1 MSNFNAT
8 RLTCFA
14 LLSALEADARDLIL
28 QLDEIAGEAKWPAQ
42 SLSNARDRFT
52 RDNGDID
59 PPRSELVQ
67 YLDFPD
73 ATRILLGNKAT
84 ALQLL
89 HREALDTLGVR
100 SDVLVS
106 IRNRVAHTR
115 PLQVEDL
122 PTLND
127 VSVVL
132 ARKDSERWPS
142 VVSTLK
148 RLKDDPSFVLGL
160 TVQLRADED
169 SGPFHNLPVP
179 DFDETGFV
187 GRGNAVRQIKRAVLG
202 PWPAVS
208 ILGDGGI
215 GKTSIAL
222 KVAYDI
228 LDDHKEEF
236 DAIVWVTAKSS
247 TLSSHE
253 VKRINGA
260 ILDSVGL
267 LAEAARQLG
276 APAQSADPLDEL
288 LDYLATFKVLLILD
302 NMETVMDQ
310 RLRDF
315 LRDLPR
321 GSKVLI
327 TSRIGFQMESPFK
340 LDPLSESESNQLL
353 MALAHGRNV
362 RVIKELDGAG
372 KAKLLEKTSGH
383 PLYIKWLV
391 ASVQAGRRPS
401 EVVSNNETLL
411 DFCMSDVF
419 DKLTNPSRQ
428 VLQSM
433 QVMKGARM
441 QAELAFLNA
450 MNAHEIQSALLE
462 LLATNFVL
470 MTQSA
475 SNQIE
480 NAYVVGDFASAYLGR
495 KQPTTKQLRDEVL
508 ERAVKLRELSSS
520 MSGDQ
525 RLNPLDPWTLD
536 IRGPE
541 DVPVAKILRD
551 AHRSIQGGRPDQALD
566 LCHEAQGLSPS
577 YHEAWRTEAL
587 VHIRRRDHGSA
598 EQSFERAIELAEG
611 LAAEAIIK
619 YHFATYLADETRQY
633 DRALPLLQ
641 SAAGSNSAVEIFVE
655 IARCHFF
662 LMNYASVID
671 VCRGAVSKPMTP
683 SQADDLILIG
693 MRAASYGLM
702 RDIYNGAI
710 DRALELIEQVTELT
724 YEIRVEQF
732 AGDLGDWLVAATH
745 WAELLANQIRS
756 DGYLSKRADDFVARL
771 RARVRVIDPEL
782 LERRVAQVKPPLP
795 EGGDYLFL
803 ADGMDTFVH
812 RDRVRPRS
820 AWVRVQ
826 PTSVFAYYA
835 EIGDKGP
842 RATVVTLLD

>member
-1 MSNFNAT
+1 MSSFNT
-8 RLTCFA
+8 SRLTCFA
-14 LLSALEADARDLIL
+14 LISALEADARDLIL
-28 QLDEIAGEAKWPAQ
+28 QLDELADEIKWPSQAQ
-42 SLSNARDRFT
+42 TNAQDRFA
-52 RDNGDID
+52 RDNGDISAT
-59 PPRSELVQ
+59 RMALVH

-73 ATRILLGNKAT
+73 ATQILLGNKAT
-84 ALQLL
+84 ALQMIN
-89 HREALDTLGVR
+89 REALETLGTR
-100 SDVLVS
+100 SETLVA

-127 VSVVL
+127 VSILLV
-132 ARKDSERWPS
+132 RKDPERWPT
-142 VVSTLK
+142 VAATLR
-148 RLKDDPSFVLGL
+148 RLEDDPSFVLGL

-169 SGPFHNLPVP
+169 EGPFHNLPVP

-228 LDDHKEEF
+228 LDDHKEDF
-236 DAIVWVTAKSS
+236 DAIVWVSAKSS

-276 APAQSADPLDEL
+276 APTDSGEPLEEL
-288 LDYLATFKVLLILD
+288 LDYLATFRVLLILD

-340 LDPLSESESNQLL
+340 LDPLSETESNQLL

-362 RVIKELDGAG
+362 KIIKELDEVG

-419 DKLTNPSRQ
+419 DKLNDPSRQ

-441 QAELAFLNA
+441 QAELAFLNG

-475 SNQIE
+475 SSQIE
-480 NAYVVGDFASAYLGR
+480 NGYVVGDFASAYLAR
-495 KQPTTKQLRDEVL
+495 KQPTSKRLRDSVL
-508 ERAVKLRELSSS
+508 ERAARLRELSSS

-536 IRGPE
+536 VRGPE

-551 AHRSIQGGRPDQALD
+551 AHRAIQGGRPDLALGM
-566 LCHEAQGLSPS
+566 CHEAQGLSPS

-611 LAAEAIIK
+611 FAAEPIIK
-619 YHFATYLADETRQY
+619 YHFATYLADETRQF

-641 SAAGSNSAVEIFVE
+641 SAAASNGATEILLE
-655 IARCHFF
+655 IARCHFY
-662 LMNYASVID
+662 LMSYAKVVD
-671 VCRGAVSKPMTP
+671 VCRAAVSKPMTP
-683 SQADDLILIG
+683 AQADDLALLG
-693 MRAASYGLM
+693 LRATSYGLIS
-702 RDIYNGAI
+702 DIYEGAV
-710 DRALELIEQVTELT
+710 DKALELIEQATEFVH
-724 YEIRVEQF
+724 EIRVEQF
-732 AGDLGDWLVAATH
+732 AGDLGDWLAATTH
-745 WAELLANQIRS
+745 WAQKLADQIRS
-756 DGYLSKRADDFVARL
+756 DEYLSRRSDEFVVRL
-771 RARVRVIDPEL
+771 RARLRVVDAEL
-782 LERRVAQVKPPLP
+782 LDRKVAHAKSPLP
-795 EGGDYLFL
+795 ERGDYLFL
-803 ADGMDTFVH
+803 ADGADTFVH

-820 AWVRVQ
+820 AWARVM
-826 PTSVFAYYA
+826 PSSVFAYDT
-835 EIGDKGP
+835 EVGEKGP
-842 RATVVTLLD
+842 RAVRVTLLD

>member
-1 MSNFNAT
+1 MSNFNAS

-14 LLSALEADARDLIL
+14 LLSALEADARDLII
-28 QLDEIAGEAKWPAQ
+28 QLDEIAGEVKWPSQA
-42 SLSNARDRFT
+42 LSNARDRFV
-52 RDNGDID
+52 RDNGDVLAS
-59 PPRSELVQ
+59 RSALVQ

-73 ATRILLGNKAT
+73 ATQILLGNKPT
-84 ALQLL
+84 ALQMLN
-89 HREALDTLGVR
+89 REALETLGTR
-100 SDVLVS
+100 SEVLIS

-127 VSVVL
+127 VSSLL
-132 ARKDSERWPS
+132 ARKDGERWPS
-142 VVSTLK
+142 VVSTLN
-148 RLKDDPSFVLGL
+148 RLQDDPSFVLGL

-228 LDDHKEEF
+228 LDDHKDDF

-276 APAQSADPLDEL
+276 APSESADPLDEL
-288 LDYLATFKVLLILD
+288 LDYLATFRVLLILD

-362 RVIKELDGAG
+362 RIIKELDGVG

-419 DKLTNPSRQ
+419 DKLTGPSRQ

-480 NAYVVGDFASAYLGR
+480 NGYVVGDFASAYLGR
-495 KQPTTKQLRDEVL
+495 KQPTSKRLRDDVL
-508 ERAVKLRELSSS
+508 ERAAKLRELSSS

-551 AHRSIQGGRPDQALD
+551 AHRAIQGGRPDLALD

-598 EQSFERAIELAEG
+598 EQAFERSIELAEG

-641 SAAGSNSAVEIFVE
+641 SAAGSNGAIEILLE

-662 LMNYASVID
+662 LMSYAAVID
-671 VCRGAVSKPMTP
+671 VCRGAVAKPMTP
-683 SQADDLILIG
+683 NQADDLALLG
-693 MRAASYGLM
+693 MRAASYGLI
-702 RDIYNGAI
+702 RDIYDGAI
-710 DRALELIEQVTELT
+710 DKAIELVEQVTGLAH
-724 YEIRVEQF
+724 EIKVEQF
-732 AGDLGDWLVAATH
+732 AGELGDWLLAATH
-745 WAELLANQIRS
+745 WAERLADQIRS
-756 DGYLSKRADDFVARL
+756 DGYLSKRSDDFVVKLRARL
-771 RARVRVIDPEL
+771 RVVDPEL
-782 LERRVAQVKPPLP
+782 LERRVAHVKPPLP

-803 ADGMDTFVH
+803 ADGVDTFVH

-820 AWVRVQ
+820 AWARVS
-826 PTSVFAYYA
+826 PNSVFAYYG
-835 EIGDKGP
+835 EVGDKGP
-842 RATVVTLLD
+842 RAVRVTLLD